1 MNDNL
6 DILLPVHNEAK
17 SIAKLIPEIINNIN
31 EKINYT
37 IIICED
43 GSTDNTLEVIESFKD
58 KYPIKLI
65 TSKNRKGYSIAVLDG
80 IRAATADY
88 LLIMDSDGQSN
99 PKEIINFWKNRKKAN
114 LINGNRIIRKDYMYR
129 KFYSKFAFFIYR
141 LLFSIPLKDPSYAYL
156 IMEKKVFLSL
166 NNFKCTKTVCE
177 ESIAIILIP
186 VSSHSKLASTKIS
199 FKASTKI
206 RKADA

>member
-6 DILLPVHNEAK
+6 DILLPVYNEVK
-17 SIAKLIPEIINNIN
+17 SISKLIPEIHNNIN

-65 TSKNRKGYSIAVLDG
+65 TSKNRKGYSIAVFDG

-99 PKEIINFWKNRKKAN
+99 PKEIINFWKK
-114 LINGNRIIRKDYMYR
+114 
-129 KFYSKFAFFIYR
+129 
-141 LLFSIPLKDPSYAYL
+141 P
-156 IMEKKVFLSL
+156 
-166 NNFKCTKTVCE
+166 
-177 ESIAIILIP
+177 
-186 VSSHSKLASTKIS
+186 
-199 FKASTKI
+199 
-206 RKADA
+206 